1 MVLAVGSAMMSS
13 VQKIL
18 QNRALNRVHNFDPVN
33 ANKPNVNYNPDG
45 TIHDRLPFPKDLGA
59 YMYDYMSEKEGRRRS
74 KNRRKMTDDDNKDSQ
89 KTRSYLSTS
98 SEEEE
103 AGENGGIVGGLAA
116 QAGGYRMG
124 RGCETCKPKLCQDVI
139 LVGLCYS

>member
-1 MVLAVGSAMMSS
+1 MCWFQVVLAVGSAMMSS

-59 YMYDYMSEKEGRRRS
+59 YMYDYMSEKEGRGRS
-74 KNRRKMTDDDNKDSQ
+74 KKRRKMADDDNKDSQ

-98 SEEEE
+98 SEDEEE
-103 AGENGGIVGGLAA
+103 TTASPPTIQKVYLIDNGLDSSVLI
-116 QAGGYRMG
+116 R
-124 RGCETCKPKLCQDVI
+124 KLRSDNK
-139 LVGLCYS
+139 